1 MTLLSMESNYS
12 ILNRELSNYIYRYVI
27 IVIIIFF
34 FLSIARR
41 STIPH
46 ADQLRAV
53 STARYRLSHGKA
65 WHVLRWCVRFLIR
78 VVSILE
84 LTIRFNLSFP
94 CFCSVTIHSER
105 CNIRNSSNMLT
116 PSMIISNTDQKDGKG
131 QGVGGGR
138 DSHMKGAGMLV
149 VSLRGVNFSMWP
161 RLGCSVQN
169 TIIFSRKGLF

>member
-1 MTLLSMESNYS
+1 MHWPSDHHSNNHFCKMTLLSMESNYS
-12 ILNRELSNYIYRYVI
+12 ILNRDLSNYIYRYVI

-46 ADQLRAV
+46 AGQLRAV

-105 CNIRNSSNMLT
+105 CNIRNSSNMLR

-131 QGVGGGR
+131 QGVGGGGGTPIW
-138 DSHMKGAGMLV
+138 KG
-149 VSLRGVNFSMWP
+149 RGCLSS
-161 RLGCSVQN
+161 RLGV
-169 TIIFSRKGLF
+169 